1 MPCFDG
7 PYCVTHVNPSKSSY
21 TIDLPNI
28 PNHFPTFHS
37 SLLCP
42 FIENDNNLFP
52 SQTLAMPG
60 RVVTADGK
68 EEWYVDQ
75 MLDECHYRHGYQ
87 YLVCRQGWGL
97 EENQWLFG
105 SDLVGA
111 EALDIWLRNED
122 RGEDQVNFSG
132 KGRV

>member
-1 MPCFDG
+1 
-7 PYCVTHVNPSKSSY
+7 
-21 TIDLPNI
+21 
-28 PNHFPTFHS
+28 
-37 SLLCP
+37 
-42 FIENDNNLFP
+42 
-52 SQTLAMPG
+52 MPG

-122 RGEDQVNFSG
+122 
-132 KGRV
+132 